1 MIIAMIVFVVVAA
14 TVAGVFI
21 AVTRLPEQRARRR
34 VELRLQEV
42 SRPDEIPADQSL
54 VMRRHEGPLPAVE
67 RLIGGTK
74 AGSRLNRLIE
84 QAGASTSPGAIVVSS
99 VICGAI
105 SGFLTY
111 VFLRIP
117 LALVVCTPLGAAM
130 PFLWLLQR
138 RSSRLKKFEE
148 QFPDALDLVSRAIR
162 AGHAFQAAIGMAAD
176 ELAAPAAPEFRK
188 VFDQQNFG
196 LPLKDALNALAERV
210 PIVDVK
216 FFVTAVAI
224 QRDTGGNLAEIL
236 DGLAHV
242 VRERFK
248 IQRQVRVHTAHG
260 RITGF
265 VLLALPAFLAVALS
279 MINREHM
286 RPLFEEPIG
295 RSLILA
301 TIVMQ
306 LVGFVWIRKVIKIE
320 V

>member
-14 TVAGVFI
+14 TVAGVVI
-21 AVTRLPEQRARRR
+21 AITGLPEKRARRR

-42 SRPDEIPADQSL
+42 SRPEEIPADQSL
-54 VMRRHEGPLPAVE
+54 VMRRHEGPLPGVE
-67 RLIGGTK
+67 RLIGRTS
-74 AGSRLNRLIE
+74 AGSRLSRLIE

-105 SGFLTY
+105 AGFLTY

-117 LALVVCTPLGAAM
+117 LALFVCTPLGAGM

-210 PIVDVK
+210 PLVDVK

>member
-1 MIIAMIVFVVVAA
+1 MFVC
-14 TVAGVFI
+14 
-21 AVTRLPEQRARRR
+21 
-34 VELRLQEV
+34 
-42 SRPDEIPADQSL
+42 
-54 VMRRHEGPLPAVE
+54 M
-67 RLIGGTK
+67 
-74 AGSRLNRLIE
+74 
-84 QAGASTSPGAIVVSS
+84 
-99 VICGAI
+99 
-105 SGFLTY
+105 
-111 VFLRIP
+111 
-117 LALVVCTPLGAAM
+117 PLGASM

-138 RSSRLKKFEE
+138 RSSRMKKFEE

-176 ELAAPAAPEFRK
+176 ELAAPAAPEFKK

-210 PIVDVK
+210 PLVDVK

-236 DGLAHV
+236 DNLAHV

-248 IQRQVRVHTAHG
+248 IQRQVSVHTAHG

>member
-1 MIIAMIVFVVVAA
+1 MIVALVVFLF
-14 TVAGVFI
+14 VAGGVFAVFY
-21 AVTRLPEQRARRR
+21 AVTHLPEARKRKAL
-34 VELRLQEV
+34 ELRLQEV
-42 SRPDEIPADQSL
+42 SRPDDPPDQQL
-54 VMRRHEGPLPAVE
+54 VMQYKDGPLPGIDKI
-67 RLIGGTK
+67 LGKTG
-74 AGSRLNRLIE
+74 AGSRLNALIE
-84 QAGASTSPGAIVVSS
+84 QSGVKTTPGAIIISS
-99 VICGAI
+99 VICAVVVGV
-105 SGFLTY
+105 LTHLF
-111 VFLRIP
+111 VRIP
-117 LALVVCTPLGAAM
+117 LALIATVPLAASF
-130 PFLWLLQR
+130 PVLFLIQR
-138 RSSRLKKFEE
+138 RSSRLRAFEE
-148 QFPDALDLVSRAIR
+148 QFTDALDLVSRAIR
-162 AGHAFQAAIGMAAD
+162 AGHSFQAAIGMAAD
-176 ELAAPAAPEFRK
+176 ELKEPVGPEFKK

-210 PIVDVK
+210 PLVDVK

-236 DGLAHV
+236 DNLSHV

-248 IQRQVRVHTAHG
+248 ILRQVRVHTAHG

-265 VLLALPAFLAVALS
+265 VLLGLPAFLAVALT

-286 RPLFEEPIG
+286 RPLFEEPVG

>member
-1 MIIAMIVFVVVAA
+1 M
-14 TVAGVFI
+14 
-21 AVTRLPEQRARRR
+21 
-34 VELRLQEV
+34 
-42 SRPDEIPADQSL
+42 
-54 VMRRHEGPLPAVE
+54 E
-67 RLIGGTK
+67 RLIGRTS
-74 AGSRLNRLIE
+74 AGSRLSRLIE

-105 SGFLTY
+105 AGFLTY

-117 LALVVCTPLGAAM
+117 LALFVCTPLGAGM

-176 ELAAPAAPEFRK
+176 ELAAPTAPEFRK

-210 PIVDVK
+210 PLVDVK

-265 VLLALPAFLAVALS
+265 VPACATGVSRGGAVHDQQRTHAAVV
-279 MINREHM
+279 RGTD
-286 RPLFEEPIG
+286 RP
-295 RSLILA
+295 
-301 TIVMQ
+301 IVDPGHHCHAARRLRVDPKSDQ
-306 LVGFVWIRKVIKIE
+306 DRGVA
-320 V
+320 

>member
-1 MIIAMIVFVVVAA
+1 MIVALMVFLVVA
-14 TVAGVFI
+14 G
-21 AVTRLPEQRARRR
+21 AVTGGFFFVTARLPEARKRR
-34 VELRLQEV
+34 QLELRLQEV
-42 SRPDEIPADQSL
+42 SRPDDVPDQS
-54 VMRRHEGPLPAVE
+54 VVVRQHDGPLPSVE
-67 RLIGGTK
+67 KLIGRTT
-74 AGSRLNRLIE
+74 AGSYLSRLIE
-84 QAGASTSPGAIVVSS
+84 QAGVNTSPSALLLASL
-99 VICGAI
+99 ICAAVAA
-105 SGFLTY
+105 LAAY

-117 LALVVCTPLGAAM
+117 VAQLVCVPLGASL
-130 PFLWLLQR
+130 PFLWLMQR
-138 RSSRLKKFEE
+138 RSSRLKAFEE
-148 QFPDALDLVSRAIR
+148 QFPDALDLISRSLR

-176 ELAAPAAPEFRK
+176 ELTAPAAPEFKK

-196 LPLKDALNALAERV
+196 LPLKDALNALTERV
-210 PIVDVK
+210 PLLDVK

-236 DGLAHV
+236 DNLAHV

-265 VLLALPAFLAVALS
+265 VLLALPAFLGIALT

-286 RPLFEEPIG
+286 RPLWEEPMG
-295 RSLILA
+295 RTLILA